1 MKDREWNDG
10 GSEVGSSGVIVVAGI
25 CLGGLRCLPRRWV
38 CTTVRESEWSGPHR
52 MIKRG
57 F

>member
-10 GSEVGSSGVIVVAGI
+10 GSGVGSSGVIVVAGI